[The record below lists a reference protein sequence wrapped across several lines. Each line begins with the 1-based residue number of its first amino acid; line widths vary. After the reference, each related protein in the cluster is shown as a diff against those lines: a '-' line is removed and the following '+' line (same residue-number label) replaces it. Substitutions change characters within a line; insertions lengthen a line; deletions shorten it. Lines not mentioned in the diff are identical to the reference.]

1 MTKLFRKRKLAL
13 LYDSIT
19 TNAVGAF
26 LEIFSLWY
34 EMKIPLK
41 RDKTAKKWANLG

>member
-1 MTKLFRKRKLAL
+1 MTKLFRKGKLAL

-26 LEIFSLWY
+26 FGIFSLWC
-34 EMKIPLK
+34 KIKISLK